1 MSMIKGFKDFITK
14 GSAIDLAVGVVIG
27 AAFTAIVTALVSGLI
42 TPLVA
47 AIFGEPN
54 LDNIGNFEI
63 NGAKFLI
70 GPILTATIN
79 FLLVALAVY
88 FVLIVPINKL
98 RSLAEHI
105 QKKEEDAAAATTA
118 TTIPLDVE
126 QVELLKEIR
135 DLLQKK

>member
-27 AAFTAIVTALVSGLI
+27 AAFTAIVTSLVNGLI

-54 LDNIGNFEI
+54 LDNFGNFKI
-63 NGAKFLI
+63 NGAVFLI

-98 RSLAEHI
+98 RSLTENL
-105 QKKEEDAAAATTA
+105 QKKEQAETA
-118 TTIPLDVE
+118 TASLPLDAE
-126 QVELLKEIR
+126 QVALLKEIR
-135 DLLQKK
+135 DLLKK